1 MRGIAKLAWV
11 QAKLFVREP
20 SALFFTLVFPT
31 LLLIVFGFI
40 FGNEPLTQWGLEV
53 GYIDIQVPALAAII
67 IGSVALIGIPIAIS
81 TERELGVL
89 RRYRATPLR
98 PLTFMA
104 AQVAV
109 NFLMCLFGMLLLVAL
124 GVVVYGLRFRGSAP
138 EVLGAFTLSA
148 LAFFAVGY
156 LVASLAPSAR
166 VAQTVGMVLFF
177 PLMFL
182 SGAAMP
188 RQIMPERV
196 QAFADWLPLTQ
207 VVRFLQALWA
217 GESFSSHGAE
227 LLWLAGMLLVGTVA
241 SARLFRWE

>member
-67 IGSVALIGIPIAIS
+67 IGSLGLIGIPIATAS
-81 TERELGVL
+81 ERELGVL
-89 RRYRATPLR
+89 RRYRATPMR
-98 PLTFMA
+98 PLTFIV

-109 NFLMCLFGMLLLVAL
+109 QLAVCLIGMALLVGL
-124 GVVVYGLRFRGSAP
+124 GLVFYGLRFHGSPAA
-138 EVLGAFTLSA
+138 VLAAFLLSA
-148 LAFFAVGY
+148 LAFFACGY
-156 LVASLAPSAR
+156 LIASLSPTAR
-166 VAQTVGMVLFF
+166 VAQTVGMALFF

-196 QAFADWLPLTQ
+196 RAFTDWLPLTQ
-207 VVRFLQALWA
+207 VVEFLQGLWQGGRFA
-217 GESFSSHGAE
+217 DHGGELA
-227 LLWLAGMLLVGTVA
+227 WLVAMLLVGTAV
-241 SARLFRWE
+241 SVRFFRWE